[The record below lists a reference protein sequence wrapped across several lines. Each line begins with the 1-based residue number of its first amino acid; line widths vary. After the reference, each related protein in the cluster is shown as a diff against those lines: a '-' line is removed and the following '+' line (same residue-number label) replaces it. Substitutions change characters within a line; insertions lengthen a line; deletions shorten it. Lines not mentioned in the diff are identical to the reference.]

1 MGSQYP
7 KTIQAA
13 VDVLMFELSDRDKE
27 AIRKMAED
35 QLPTLHLSLG
45 DHIRKSFGL
54 WRSNKEL
61 LTACCPDSLRRNAD
75 EASRV
80 IIRALWWKLQP
91 VQ

>member
-13 VDVLMFELSDRDKE
+13 VEILLFELSDRDKE
-27 AIRKMAED
+27 TIRSMTEE
-35 QLPTLHLSLG
+35 QLPTLHLTLG

-54 WRSNKEL
+54 GRSNREL
-61 LTACCPDSLRRNAD
+61 LMACCPDSNRRNAD
-75 EASRV
+75 EASMA
-80 IIRALWWKLQP
+80 IIKALWCKLQP